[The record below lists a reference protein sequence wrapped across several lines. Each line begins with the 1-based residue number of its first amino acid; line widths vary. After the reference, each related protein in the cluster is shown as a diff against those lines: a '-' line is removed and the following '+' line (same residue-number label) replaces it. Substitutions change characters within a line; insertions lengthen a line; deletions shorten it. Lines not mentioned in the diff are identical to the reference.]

1 MKNKKW
7 LSALLVA
14 VMVFTLIP
22 MTAFATTG
30 SGTERDPYVVTTQ
43 TELFA
48 AINESTGT
56 TPVYIKIGDNIT
68 LSGASLRVQ
77 DTQNVVIDGNGIYNG
92 NGILIL
98 AIIFGMGDLVVCA
111 QTRPIPH
118 EWLSPLFPLPSTQS
132 NDSDEA

>member
-30 SGTERDPYVVTTQ
+30 SGTEGDPYVVTTQ

-56 TPVYIKIGDNIT
+56 TPVY
-68 LSGASLRVQ
+68 LS
-77 DTQNVVIDGNGIYNG
+77 
-92 NGILIL
+92 LIH
-98 AIIFGMGDLVVCA
+98 I
-111 QTRPIPH
+111 
-118 EWLSPLFPLPSTQS
+118 
-132 NDSDEA
+132 